1 VTVAR
6 TARRR
11 RLQAVMGYRH
21 MAHIGRGNNNRPYY
35 SKMDAGVS
43 QRREAQKRE
52 KQLMMQLRKGASR
65 RK

>member
-1 VTVAR
+1 
-6 TARRR
+6 
-11 RLQAVMGYRH
+11 LQAVMGYRH

>member
-1 VTVAR
+1 MTVAR

-11 RLQAVMGYRH
+11 RLQAVKNFRH

-35 SKMDAGVS
+35 SKQDAGVS

-52 KQLMMQLRKGASR
+52 KQLMIQLRKGASR